1 MNTNTNDKKYFDSF
15 NFASVEIPQPS
26 ESISNGRAW
35 VSFGDDNLYPQFL
48 ISLSN
53 RSSLHASILKQKAM
67 LIGGNGFSKLGLSP
81 EALSF
86 LKNVYNQDD
95 LDQIVFKIAMD
106 MELYGGFYLNV
117 IWSKDKSRIAEINY
131 VDPSKVRIAISDKP
145 NKYPQQENY
154 WYCDDWNNSYRHQP
168 VLYQGF
174 STSNKKESSQILY
187 VKEYRPGTEYYARP
201 EYEAGVRWIEL
212 EWEIS
217 NFHLNNVKN
226 GFHPSMLINFPI
238 GQPSNE
244 ESFEIVRRLRNQYA
258 GSDMAGNVMVT
269 FSDSK
274 DTAATFEPINL
285 NASDE
290 RFIML
295 NEQVREG
302 ILKAHRVTNPGL
314 FGIETPGKLGSRNEL
329 LESLEIFTQQY
340 VIPKQRIIEKTFN
353 WLRKINGISDEL
365 KLNVYKPQFSK
376 INTNINDI
384 LSVLQSTI
392 TAEQKYH
399 LLVQNEYEEAVAT
412 SLTGFD
418 PNAQPV
424 QNEQLEDIA
433 EGDVSE
439 IIVNENIKNMTA
451 KQHQQLLRIIR
462 QFKRGQLDK
471 VQASILIKSGLGLDD
486 SEVEALLGDIPE

>member
-1 MNTNTNDKKYFDSF
+1 MNTNTNDKKYFESF
-15 NFASVEIPQPS
+15 NFASVDIPTPS
-26 ESISNGRAW
+26 ETISNGRGW

-53 RSSLHASILKQKAM
+53 RSSLHSSILKQKSM
-67 LIGGNGFSKLGLSP
+67 LIGGQGWSKLGLSA

-106 MELYGGFYLNV
+106 MELYGGFYLNIV
-117 IWSKDKSRIAEINY
+117 WSKDRSRIAEINY
-131 VDPSKVRIAISDKP
+131 VDPSKIRIAVSDRP
-145 NKYPQQENY
+145 EKYPQQENY
-154 WYCDDWNNSYRHQP
+154 WFCDDWNLSYKHQP
-168 VLYQGF
+168 VLYSGF
-174 STSNKKESSQILY
+174 STSNKKELSQILY
-187 VKEYRPGTEYYARP
+187 VKEYRPGTEFYARP
-201 EYEAGVRWIEL
+201 EYEAGIRWIEL

-238 GQPSNE
+238 GQPSSE
-244 ESFEIVRRLRNQYA
+244 ESFEIVRRLKNQYS

-353 WLRKINGISDEL
+353 WLRKINGINDEL
-365 KLNVYKPQFSK
+365 RLNVYKPQFSK
-376 INTNINDI
+376 INTNIKDI
-384 LSVLQSTI
+384 LDVLQASI
-392 TAEQKYH
+392 TPEQKYH
-399 LLVQNEYEEAVAT
+399 LLLQNEYEEAVST
-412 SLTGFD
+412 SLTGYD
-418 PNAQPV
+418 PNV
-424 QNEQLEDIA
+424 QSVQTEELEDVT
-433 EGDVSE
+433 EGDSNE
-439 IIVNENIKNMTA
+439 MIVNENIKNMTA

-471 VQASILIKSGLGLDD
+471 LQASILIKSGLGLDD